1 MKRTPIS
8 SKKAT
13 SFTIATVLLFGVI
26 LFALNTGAADINLFS
41 LSDAGRQIL
50 FKIRIPRIILGL
62 ITGLVL
68 ATTGG
73 VLQGMLNNPLA
84 EPYLL
89 GISSGAALGSIIAL
103 VLRQVFLMP
112 LFGFLGA
119 LFTIVLVW
127 NLAQKDHFIERTRLI
142 LAGII
147 VSLFFSA
154 IISLIMSIF
163 QQELGQIFAI
173 LMGNLGYIFSSQN
186 LYLLWIL
193 LGVSLIGVV
202 ILNIFALRINI
213 LSLGDYTA
221 DSMGIDVQR
230 TRKTLFVL
238 SSLLVGIVV
247 AFTGIIGF
255 VGLIIPHICRMI
267 IGPNNRYLLALS
279 GILGATFLVFCDT
292 IARSILVIEL
302 PVGVITAIFGAPFFV
317 YLLRKNR

>member
-103 VLRQVFLMP
+103 VLRQAFLMP